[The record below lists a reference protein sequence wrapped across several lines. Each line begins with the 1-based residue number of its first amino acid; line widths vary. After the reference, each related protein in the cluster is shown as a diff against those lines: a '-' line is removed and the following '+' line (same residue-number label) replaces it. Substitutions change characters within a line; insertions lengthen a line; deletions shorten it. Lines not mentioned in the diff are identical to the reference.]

1 MTKIQIFDPALCC
14 STGVCGTDADQ
25 VLINFSADL
34 NFAKNNGTHIERFN
48 LAQEPMIFVQN
59 GIVKN
64 FIEKSGEES
73 LPLIIVDDAIVL
85 AGRYPTREEILRWA
99 KIVIPTTEKSSSSCC
114 GPKSS
119 CC

>member
-34 NFAKNNGTHIERFN
+34 NFAKNNGIHIERFN

-64 FIEKSGEES
+64 LSKNLVKS
-73 LPLIIVDDAIVL
+73 LCL
-85 AGRYPTREEILRWA
+85 
-99 KIVIPTTEKSSSSCC
+99 
-114 GPKSS
+114 
-119 CC
+119 